1 MEFFDSL
8 IKKALEITQGLS
20 EINYNYNPDNAWKDV
35 GVNQVILQKHSA
47 FELKGTGFNLITSSP
62 VKDGIT
68 VIGNDLADI
77 KKDCNFTRISI
88 IQIEDTE
95 DGQKLY
101 NLIRKT
107 EYVKYHYFPD
117 GYMIRTSSRSHQ
129 EAVRVSKDAIKKGIS
144 FQNAG
149 NLLINKYKENP
160 AIRGVRVIF
169 ITSPEADH
177 KAFEE
182 IAQKNNAITE
192 TLNHIM
198 NNVNFDCDTCNLKPV
213 CDEVEGMRELH
224 FKNKGM

>member
-1 MEFFDSL
+1 MDFFDSL
-8 IKKALEITQGLS
+8 IKRALENTQGLS
-20 EINYNYNPDNAWKDV
+20 EINYDYNPGNAWTDV
-35 GVNQVILQKHSA
+35 GVNQVVLQKHSA

-95 DGQKLY
+95 DEQKLY

-160 AIRGVRVIF
+160 AVRGVRVIF

-224 FKNKGM
+224 FRNKGM